1 MPTENR
7 SSNTEMVSVPEGFML
22 VERSIWTEQQVE
34 AATACITRLKGVPG
48 MRDCDLAMA
57 AIDAA
62 QCKAPDIALSDLL
75 PTLQPHP
82 DPIAWM
88 VGTAFWW
95 TKEEAE
101 RDAAETG
108 LPIVGLGPMTGAT
121 PADLQQVEPVALAIP
136 NECPHII
143 VFDDAD
149 RANEHFCGA
158 GARTAALR
166 RYEQI
171 SQSWNAHLFVRIA
184 RNSRDDRYPSAAVA
198 EPAEVERLREE
209 VEKQR
214 RLKMLVA
221 ENLQNALA
229 NCSVYR
235 YQLAEQSTLLQV
247 GLTMINRG
255 IVSFDDQI
263 EYRQKL
269 AALSASAEPSA
280 PVEIDERAEF
290 EQACREA
297 AIARG
302 RELDPEALRRRD
314 DGSHVNP
321 LTECGWWGW
330 QARAALERKPA

>member
-7 SSNTEMVSVPEGFML
+7 SSNTEMVSLPRDPSAQMLDAARNAPVPM
-22 VERSIWTEQQVE
+22 VHVDS
-34 AATACITRLKGVPG
+34 
-48 MRDCDLAMA
+48 MRARQDLDFSARYKA
-57 AIDAA
+57 AIY
-62 QCKAPDIALSDLL
+62 QCTQPAP
-75 PTLQPHP
+75 QPHP

-101 RDAAETG
+101 RDAADTG
-108 LPIVGLGPMTGAT
+108 LPIVGLGPMTDT
-121 PADLQQVEPVALAIP
+121 
-136 NECPHII
+136 
-143 VFDDAD
+143 
-149 RANEHFCGA
+149 
-158 GARTAALR
+158 
-166 RYEQI
+166 
-171 SQSWNAHLFVRIA
+171 
-184 RNSRDDRYPSAAVA
+184 
-198 EPAEVERLREE
+198 AEVERLREE

-280 PVEIDERAEF
+280 LAWACQLCQLEQPTDRPCDVCGGNTEPVA
-290 EQACREA
+290 
-297 AIARG
+297 
-302 RELDPEALRRRD
+302 
-314 DGSHVNP
+314 
-321 LTECGWWGW
+321 T
-330 QARAALERKPA
+330 KP

>member
-1 MPTENR
+1 
-7 SSNTEMVSVPEGFML
+7 MVSVPEGFML

-62 QCKAPDIALSDLL
+62 QCKAPDISLPDLL
-75 PTLQPHP
+75 PPQQPHP

-101 RDAAETG
+101 RDAADTG
-108 LPIVGLGPMTGAT
+108 LPIVGLGPMTDT
-121 PADLQQVEPVALAIP
+121 
-136 NECPHII
+136 
-143 VFDDAD
+143 
-149 RANEHFCGA
+149 
-158 GARTAALR
+158 
-166 RYEQI
+166 
-171 SQSWNAHLFVRIA
+171 
-184 RNSRDDRYPSAAVA
+184 
-198 EPAEVERLREE
+198 AEVERLREE

-280 PVEIDERAEF
+280 PTWSCQSCQLEQPTERPCD
-290 EQACREA
+290 ACS
-297 AIARG
+297 G
-302 RELDPEALRRRD
+302 KTELIPVK
-314 DGSHVNP
+314 S
-321 LTECGWWGW
+321 
-330 QARAALERKPA
+330 

>member
-7 SSNTEMVSVPEGFML
+7 SSNTEMVSVP
-22 VERSIWTEQQVE
+22 R
-34 AATACITRLKGVPG
+34 
-48 MRDCDLAMA
+48 
-57 AIDAA
+57 
-62 QCKAPDIALSDLL
+62 DLL
-75 PTLQPHP
+75 ARACSTQIGMTARKDRHAAASQVRAILAQPAPQPHP

-108 LPIVGLGPMTGAT
+108 LPIVGLGPMTDT
-121 PADLQQVEPVALAIP
+121 
-136 NECPHII
+136 
-143 VFDDAD
+143 
-149 RANEHFCGA
+149 
-158 GARTAALR
+158 
-166 RYEQI
+166 
-171 SQSWNAHLFVRIA
+171 
-184 RNSRDDRYPSAAVA
+184 
-198 EPAEVERLREE
+198 AEVERLREE

-280 PVEIDERAEF
+280 PTWSCQSCQL
-290 EQACREA
+290 EQPTDRPCDACS
-297 AIARG
+297 G
-302 RELDPEALRRRD
+302 KTELIPVK
-314 DGSHVNP
+314 S
-321 LTECGWWGW
+321 
-330 QARAALERKPA
+330 